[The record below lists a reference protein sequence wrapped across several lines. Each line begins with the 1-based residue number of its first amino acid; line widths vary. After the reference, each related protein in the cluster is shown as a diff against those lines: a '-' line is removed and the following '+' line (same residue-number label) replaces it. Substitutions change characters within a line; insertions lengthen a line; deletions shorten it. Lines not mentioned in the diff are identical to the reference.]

1 MSSMTK
7 TKHWVEIGPLKDI
20 APLGARI
27 IRHVDG
33 DIAVFRTQDDKV
45 FALDNKCPHKGGP
58 LSDGIVHG
66 CRITCPL
73 HNWVLE
79 LETGLAVAPD
89 EGKAKTWPARVEDG
103 MVYVELDDDVV
114 MVEG

>member
-1 MSSMTK
+1 MTK
-7 TKHWVEIGPLKDI
+7 SRRWVEIGPLTDI
-20 APLGARI
+20 APLGARTI
-27 IRHVDG
+27 KHAGG
-33 DIAVFRTQDDKV
+33 DIAVFRTRDDKI

-89 EGKAKTWPARVEDG
+89 EGRAKTWPVKVEDG
-103 MVYVELDDDVV
+103 MIYVELEGDVV
-114 MVEG
+114 I